1 MQLLVLGQSY
11 KPDEKIN
18 RELSMQV
25 PKLYK
30 SLSVSFSE
38 EPKSVE
44 QVKQILIGAK
54 WVWCGDSFVSHEDV
68 AFITPVNA
76 KPHLYAGPIGYGDS
90 VWVSL

>member
-1 MQLLVLGQSY
+1 
-11 KPDEKIN
+11 
-18 RELSMQV
+18 MQV

-44 QVKQILIGAK
+44 QVKQILMGAMGM
-54 WVWCGDSFVSHEDV
+54 VRRLFVSHEDV

-76 KPHLYAGPIGYGDS
+76 KPRLYQSPRI
-90 VWVSL
+90 WI